1 MQGLR
6 RLNITHLQTQRDME
20 VSMTMTTSL
29 EFVVTESPGHLY
41 FLDFSHTDIVE
52 YFTKCCSISMV
63 SIILNYSLML
73 IPTV

>member
-20 VSMTMTTSL
+20 VSMTMTASL
-29 EFVVTESPGHLY
+29 EFVVTESPGRLY
-41 FLDFSHTDIVE
+41 FLDFSHTDIVN
-52 YFTKCCSISMV
+52 YFTNRCSIIVV